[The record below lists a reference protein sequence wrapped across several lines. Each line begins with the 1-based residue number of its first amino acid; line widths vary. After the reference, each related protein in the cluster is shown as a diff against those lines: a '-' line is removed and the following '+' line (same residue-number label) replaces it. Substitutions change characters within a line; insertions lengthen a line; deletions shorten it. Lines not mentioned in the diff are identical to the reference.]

1 MSNRR
6 NGLAYA
12 VATVLT
18 GTGFAVAAP
27 GVALAQEAAGDSIEE
42 ILVTAQRRTQ
52 SLQDVPIA
60 MQVVD
65 TALIQDVAAENMG
78 DLNGFVPGL
87 VVSDGS
93 PTQPRYQIR
102 GIQTGDFGIGT
113 EPAVG
118 VYVDGIYAARSGASL
133 LAFNDIERVEVLK
146 GPQGTLFGRNS
157 AAGAISIVTRQPE
170 DEFHSL
176 LRVRVGEYGKQYYEG
191 MLNTPLGENVA
202 VRINGVYNKSDG
214 WLEDAATGQ
223 DLMPEEN
230 WAGRVAMRWKISEQT
245 SATLSWDHD
254 DLDQL
259 ARPAIG
265 LIPVQPGQTQIP
277 FPADPATYLDARKA
291 PVFNDVIG
299 NEESRQLDQVNL
311 FIDHSFGTTDF
322 RSSTSW
328 RQFDTVNREDEDG
341 TNLIG
346 VYFDTANIEDNES
359 FYQELKLAGKTDS
372 IDWVG
377 GVSYYKEK
385 ANQISDTHTFTD
397 GIDTLA
403 LNLGIY
409 EALDIVDPLGNP
421 FPLYA
426 GTSFF
431 TEPFGVSLLG
441 MPWRE
446 AMYNRGDFEAFA
458 AFGDVIWHVND
469 RTNLTFGLRYTHDKK
484 EFTWINGPH
493 ETPEL
498 DAVVAGLEDVIVP
511 GLELPFFTV
520 LGIPPEAYRFADVIF
535 AVDTPPGGLTRK
547 DSWDDVSPRLVLDY
561 KLVPNV
567 MVFGSLAKGYKAGG
581 YNSTEVGSE
590 FENEDVWN
598 FETGIKSVFPEAGVV
613 LNASAFYY
621 IYENKQ
627 SIALANDIEGSDIP
641 QYVIDTSDEEAWGI
655 DVDAQWRPVDN
666 FRLYANVA
674 FIDATFKD
682 KLTRGTDPLDLSG
695 EPTGEPYLSAAL
707 GASYGWALGAAGDV
721 ELSGRFAY
729 RGKQRCNADSERQG
743 TCALQAIFKVGEA
756 TERLDMRLAWSSASD
771 TFGLAAYVTNLLDD
785 QYVSGI
791 NRLTADTFGTPFT
804 SISEPRQW
812 GVEATLSF

>member
-1 MSNRR
+1 MSNRK
-6 NGLAYA
+6 NELAHA
-12 VATVLT
+12 VATLLA
-18 GTGFAVAAP
+18 GTAFAAAAP
-27 GVALAQEAAGDSIEE
+27 GVALGQETAANGLEE
-42 ILVTAQRRTQ
+42 IVVTAQRRTQ

-65 TALIQDVAAENMG
+65 STLIKDVAAENLG

-87 VVSDGS
+87 VISDNS

-102 GIQTGDFGIGT
+102 GIQTGDFGVGT
-113 EPAVG
+113 DPAVG

-133 LAFNDIERVEVLK
+133 LAFNDVERIEVLK

-176 LRVRVGEYGKQYYEG
+176 LRVRFGEHGKQYYEG
-191 MLNTPLGENVA
+191 MLNTPISDSVA
-202 VRINGVYNKSDG
+202 LRINGVYNKSDG
-214 WLEDAATGQ
+214 WLEDSATGQ

-230 WAGRVAMRWKISEQT
+230 WAGRAALRWELSDQT

-265 LIPVQPGQTQIP
+265 LLRVQPGQTQIP
-277 FPADPATYLDARKA
+277 YPADPTTYLDPRKA
-291 PVFNDVIG
+291 PVYNDVVG

-311 FIDHSFGTTDF
+311 FIDHTFGEAEF

-328 RQFDTVNREDEDG
+328 RQFETVNREDEDG
-341 TNLIG
+341 TNLIA

-359 FYQELKLAGKTDS
+359 FYQELKFSGRTAR

-385 ANQISDTHTFTD
+385 ADQISDTHTYTD
-397 GIDTLA
+397 GIDTLGT
-403 LNLGIY
+403 NLGIW
-409 EALDIVDPLGNP
+409 DSLGLP
-421 FPLYA
+421 FPLYG
-426 GTSFF
+426 GTSAVL
-431 TEPFGVSLLG
+431 EQFGIPVSLLG
-441 MPWRE
+441 LPWRE

-469 RTNLTFGLRYTHDKK
+469 RTNLTFGLRYTHDSKK
-484 EFTWINGPH
+484 FTWINGPH

-498 DAVVAGLEDVIVP
+498 DQTVAALDEAGVFDPFEFPVP
-511 GLELPFFTV
+511 PTV
-520 LGIPPEAYRFADVIF
+520 LYRFSDVVF
-535 AVDTPPGGLTRK
+535 QVDTPDGGVTRE

-561 KLVPNV
+561 KVTPDV

-581 YNSTEVGSE
+581 YNSTEVGSQ

-598 FETGIKSVFPEAGVV
+598 VETGIKSVFPNAGVI

-621 IYENKQ
+621 VYENKQ
-627 SIALANDIEGSDIP
+627 AIALANDVAGSDIP
-641 QYVIDTSDEEAWGI
+641 QYVIDVSDEKAWGI
-655 DVDAQWRPVDN
+655 EVDAQWRPVSQL
-666 FRLYANVA
+666 RLYANVA

-682 KLTRGTDPLDLSG
+682 KITRGTDPLDLSG

-707 GASYGWALGAAGDV
+707 GASYGWALGAAGDL
-721 ELSGRFAY
+721 ELSSRYAY
-729 RGKQRCNADSERQG
+729 RGKSRCNADSERQG
-743 TCALQAIFKVGEA
+743 TCALQSIFEVGEA
-756 TERLDMRLAWSSASD
+756 TQRLDLRLGWTSANE
-771 TFGLAAYVTNLLDD
+771 TFGLATYVTNVLDD
-785 QYVSGI
+785 QYVTGI
-791 NRLTADTFGTPFT
+791 NNITTDTFGTPFA
-804 SISEPRQW
+804 SISEPRLW
-812 GVEATLSF
+812 GVEATISF

>member
-1 MSNRR
+1 MSNSKNR
-6 NGLAYA
+6 LAYA

-18 GTGFAVAAP
+18 GTGFAAVAP
-27 GVALAQEAAGDSIEE
+27 GVALAQEAGGDSIEE

-65 TALIQDVAAENMG
+65 STLIKDVAAENLG

-87 VVSDGS
+87 VVSDSS

-102 GIQTGDFGIGT
+102 GIQTSDFGVGT
-113 EPAVG
+113 DPAVG

-133 LAFNDIERVEVLK
+133 LAFNDVQRIEVLK

-170 DEFHSL
+170 DELHSL

-191 MLNTPLGENVA
+191 MLNTPIGDSVA
-202 VRINGVYNKSDG
+202 LRINGVYNKSDG

-230 WAGRVAMRWKISEQT
+230 WAGRVALRWKLSEQT

-265 LIPVQPGQTQIP
+265 LISVQSGQTQVP
-277 FPADPATYLDARKA
+277 YPADAATYLDPRKA
-291 PVFNDVIG
+291 PVYNDVVG

-311 FIDHSFGTTDF
+311 FIDHTFGAADL

-341 TNLIG
+341 TNLIAT
-346 VYFDTANIEDNES
+346 YFDTANIEDNES
-359 FYQELKLAGKTDS
+359 FYQEFKFSGRTAA

-385 ANQISDTHTFTD
+385 ANQISDTHTYTD
-397 GIDTLA
+397 GIDTLGA
-403 LNLGIY
+403 NLGIY
-409 EALDIVDPLGNP
+409 DSLGIT

-426 GTSFF
+426 GTSSF
-431 TEPFGVSLLG
+431 TEPFGVTMLG

-446 AMYNRGDFEAFA
+446 AMYNRGDFEAYA
-458 AFGDVIWHVND
+458 AFGDVIWHMND
-469 RTNLTFGLRYTHDKK
+469 KTNLTFGLRYTHDTKK
-484 EFTWINGPH
+484 FTWINGPH

-498 DAVVAGLEDVIVP
+498 DAVVAGLQQA
-511 GLELPFFTV
+511 GFFDEFP
-520 LGIPPEAYRFADVIF
+520 IPPEAYRLSDIVFQ
-535 AVDTPPGGLTRK
+535 VDTPAGGVTKK

-561 KLVPNV
+561 KIVPNV

-598 FETGIKSVFPEAGVV
+598 FETGIKSVFPDVDV
-613 LNASAFYY
+613 ILNASAFYY

-627 SIALANDIEGSDIP
+627 AIALVNDVEGSDIP
-641 QYVIDTSDEEAWGI
+641 QYVIDTSDEKAWGI
-655 DVDAQWRPVDN
+655 DVDAQWRPMDQL
-666 FRLYANVA
+666 RLYANLA
-674 FIDATFKD
+674 FIDATYKE
-682 KLTRGTDPLDLSG
+682 KVTRGTDPLDLSG
-695 EPTGEPYLSAAL
+695 EPTGEPYLSASL
-707 GASYGWALGAAGDV
+707 GASYGWALGASGDV
-721 ELSGRFAY
+721 ELSGRYAY
-729 RGKQRCNADSERQG
+729 RGKSRCNADSERQG
-743 TCALQAIFKVGEA
+743 TCALQAAFEVGEA
-756 TERLDMRLAWSSASD
+756 THRLDLRLAWSSAND
-771 TFGLAAYVTNLLDD
+771 TFGLAAYVTNVLDD
-785 QYVSGI
+785 QYVTSI
-791 NRLTADTFGTPFT
+791 NNITTDTFGTPFA
-804 SISEPRQW
+804 SISEPRLW
-812 GVEATLSF
+812 GVEATVSF